1 MKLTINGE
9 PRELAA
15 TTVAEALAA
24 GYEARLASVAARATG
39 PRPTVYFEEWDEPP
53 ITGIRCWRPI

>member
-15 TTVAEALAA
+15 TTVAEALAGAADFHALAPEA
-24 GYEARLASVAARATG
+24 GRQEMLQLSTQ
-39 PRPTVYFEEWDEPP
+39 TS
-53 ITGIRCWRPI
+53 